1 MMPTA
6 RRQTTRI
13 SVAKARRK
21 TTTDAESTTDHASG
35 NDGADNPAG
44 RDRDGGREMG
54 FDTDGDN
61 VADYDSIN
69 DVPGNLQDKA
79 QAGPP
84 SRHDRG
90 SRRQEWRRSRRTGR
104 RQRRQQRRQRLRL
117 RRSRAVAGQA
127 MSADPAMSVRGTIR
141 AACAWAAIALGA
153 APVIGDGP
161 AMGECAR
168 DLLRTRLATAVA
180 GDDVLAALAVEG
192 ELLALCSR
200 RQELVAEVLENEERL
215 AGLQFSEPLIDETV
229 IAEVF
234 EAPEPPPDLPEP
246 PPDYGW
252 FSILGTSGDLRA
264 GITDGTDARGG

>member
-1 MMPTA
+1 
-6 RRQTTRI
+6 
-13 SVAKARRK
+13 
-21 TTTDAESTTDHASG
+21 
-35 NDGADNPAG
+35 
-44 RDRDGGREMG
+44 
-54 FDTDGDN
+54 
-61 VADYDSIN
+61 
-69 DVPGNLQDKA
+69 
-79 QAGPP
+79 
-84 SRHDRG
+84 
-90 SRRQEWRRSRRTGR
+90 
-104 RQRRQQRRQRLRL
+104 
-117 RRSRAVAGQA
+117 

-153 APVIGDGP
+153 APGIGDGP
-161 AMGECAR
+161 AMDECAR

-215 AGLQFSEPLIDETV
+215 AGLRLSEPLIDETV

-252 FSILGTSGDLRA
+252 FSILGTSDDLRA
-264 GITDGTDARGG
+264 GITDGTDTWWVREGTTLPGDIAIVAIHSRPPGVRVSGAASHVLPWRPPPDQR